1 MALARVRTEDS
12 MCAMSY
18 VSMPH
23 QPCYKTFLVSLF
35 IQQKRITS
43 FIKVI
48 NFKLVVAFV
57 VQQAAHQSHKL

>member
-12 MCAMSY
+12 MRAMSY
-18 VSMPH
+18 VSVPH

-35 IQQKRITS
+35 IQKKRITS

-48 NFKLVVAFV
+48 NFKLVVALV